1 MTETVVNNVPKIEPK
16 KDVVIDH
23 LSKESLDGKDV
34 RLNQTF
40 NYKLVGSLIPKDRSE
55 QLFEY
60 KFRDDYDETHDDYQ
74 SIYQV
79 FATVDFE
86 TSDGQK
92 FKAGDELTKFTSQV
106 VDKAKGKVD
115 ISFDDA
121 FLKSILETLEFQAE
135 VYLQM
140 TRIQSGTV
148 ENTYSHTVNGVEVVS
163 NTVVTHTPEEPKPEE
178 PKKEEPKPEPKLE
191 QPKKEE
197 PKPEPKPEPKTPE
210 EPVNQP
216 ERSLPSTGEK
226 DSADLLLAAL
236 AMGSFATG
244 LLYSKRKKKEA

>member
-1 MTETVVNNVPKIEPK
+1 MGQTGGKYENTAYQVDFGMAYVTETVVNNVPKIEPK

-23 LSKESLDGKDV
+23 LSKDSLDGKDIK
-34 RLNQTF
+34 LNQTF

-60 KFRDDYDETHDDYQ
+60 KFSDDYDETHDDYQ
-74 SIYQV
+74 SVYKV

-115 ISFDDA
+115 ISFDDT
-121 FLKSILETLEFQAE
+121 FLKSILETSEFQAE

-148 ENTYSHTVNGVEVVS
+148 ENTYSHSVNGVEVVS
-163 NTVVTHTPEEPKPEE
+163 NTVVTHTQEESKPQE
-178 PKKEEPKPEPKLE
+178 PKKP
-191 QPKKEE
+191 
-197 PKPEPKPEPKTPE
+197 
-210 EPVNQP
+210 
-216 ERSLPSTGEK
+216 SLPNTGTA
-226 DSADLLLAAL
+226 SSML
-236 AMGSFATG
+236 GFVGTG
-244 LLYSKRKKKEA
+244 ILSMLGLVGLKRKKD

>member
-1 MTETVVNNVPKIEPK
+1 MTVKKELGQTGGKYENTAYQVDFGMAYVTETVVNNVPKIEPK

-34 RLNQTF
+34 KLNQTF

-79 FATVDFE
+79 FAVVDFE

-121 FLKSILETLEFQAE
+121 FLKSIIETSEFQAE

-163 NTVVTHTPEEPKPEE
+163 NTVVTHTPEEPKPQESKN
-178 PKKEEPKPEPKLE
+178 P
-191 QPKKEE
+191 
-197 PKPEPKPEPKTPE
+197 
-210 EPVNQP
+210 
-216 ERSLPSTGEK
+216 SLPNTGTA
-226 DSADLLLAAL
+226 SSML
-236 AMGSFATG
+236 GFVGTG
-244 LLYSKRKKKEA
+244 ILSMLGLVGIKRKKD